1 MSETESSEISS
12 ITSFDS
18 IAVCE
23 EIGQLI
29 ERCEELHQEIDTS
42 FKNLEN
48 IKVLLQNSN
57 SIFVNYNG
65 CQMDLNEILENI
77 HTNIITEIKEGREN
91 NFGQRILKELEN
103 MTFYKN

>member
-1 MSETESSEISS
+1 MSESETSS
-12 ITSFDS
+12 ITSFDD
-18 IAVCE
+18 IGLCE

-29 ERCEELHQEIDTS
+29 ERCEELNQEINTS

-48 IKVLLQNSN
+48 IKILLQNSN
-57 SIFVNYNG
+57 NIFVNYKDS
-65 CQMDLNEILENI
+65 QMDLYEILENI
-77 HTNIITEIKEGREN
+77 HMDIIKKIKEGKEI